1 MVFEC
6 DVMFQGYSRLASS
19 SPKLSQL
26 IRFLPLT
33 IRTLTT
39 QRKRTQAWLSWQAS
53 KWRFTGHLFV
63 MFFVAYVLLFSFQ
76 LTSVLPVW
84 GKVYSFSGLGYTFMS
99 LSTGFALI
107 AFAQLASESKVDV
120 EKLVRLDPAASKKKG
135 GAGTAGGVGAAGAV
149 TAAAFNESF
158 DEETAFWRT
167 KRTFRSEDGI
177 CGVGPIGR
185 AIVLY
190 TCSLISVFS
199 FAIVNLHLSDKYD
212 LDTEGIGFAI
222 LAGVVVVDLVV
233 VALCFLDVLLDQRVT
248 SLVLAIFRFA
258 LVSFGSE
265 KWFVGFSLMY
275 FLLAS
280 FCCACLVGEALKYL
294 KAKTAEELARN
305 VRLSSS
311 GGDDDDTATNNA
323 ATTTTVSYKKILG
336 VCSLLALLTVCFVA
350 LLVVV
355 VVYEENDYDGMHV
368 KDFSFLDESSF
379 KQWYFGVAAVSTVPV
394 VLCFMLSLG
403 IRKCVVATAH
413 NSGSGQVAAKRPSME
428 LELPSN
434 FTNRFLYQMYAATE
448 IGILGVGVFLYIL
461 TESEIIFAIFLF
473 WPPFAVGTVLLF
485 AQLRDRDYNMFD
497 PADMRE
503 PKNCLKSDD
512 QGFDVA
518 SVWIK
523 TTTGKPASSSDDD
536 DDDAASAPNPWT
548 NVRSRSSK
556 RPIIYPWPSHL
567 VHTHARTHTH
577 AGFTRSSLFCLH
589 ERFGLFIRP
598 AR

>member
-1 MVFEC
+1 MALSEGGHWGFGISLSFAYLVLSSK
-6 DVMFQGYSRLASS
+6 VILAYS
-19 SPKLSQL
+19 
-26 IRFLPLT
+26 
-33 IRTLTT
+33 
-39 QRKRTQAWLSWQAS
+39 AWLSWQAS
-53 KWRFTGHLFV
+53 KWRFTGHLCL

-135 GAGTAGGVGAAGAV
+135 GAGTAGAGAGGAGAAGAASKKKGGVGTAGAAGAAGAV

-167 KRTFRSEDGI
+167 KRTFRSKDGF

-190 TCSLISVFS
+190 TCSLISIFS

-336 VCSLLALLTVCFVA
+336 VCSLLALLT
-350 LLVVV
+350 
-355 VVYEENDYDGMHV
+355 
-368 KDFSFLDESSF
+368 
-379 KQWYFGVAAVSTVPV
+379 
-394 VLCFMLSLG
+394 
-403 IRKCVVATAH
+403 
-413 NSGSGQVAAKRPSME
+413 
-428 LELPSN
+428 
-434 FTNRFLYQMYAATE
+434 
-448 IGILGVGVFLYIL
+448 
-461 TESEIIFAIFLF
+461 
-473 WPPFAVGTVLLF
+473 
-485 AQLRDRDYNMFD
+485 
-497 PADMRE
+497 
-503 PKNCLKSDD
+503 
-512 QGFDVA
+512 
-518 SVWIK
+518 
-523 TTTGKPASSSDDD
+523 
-536 DDDAASAPNPWT
+536 
-548 NVRSRSSK
+548 
-556 RPIIYPWPSHL
+556 
-567 VHTHARTHTH
+567 
-577 AGFTRSSLFCLH
+577 
-589 ERFGLFIRP
+589 
-598 AR
+598 